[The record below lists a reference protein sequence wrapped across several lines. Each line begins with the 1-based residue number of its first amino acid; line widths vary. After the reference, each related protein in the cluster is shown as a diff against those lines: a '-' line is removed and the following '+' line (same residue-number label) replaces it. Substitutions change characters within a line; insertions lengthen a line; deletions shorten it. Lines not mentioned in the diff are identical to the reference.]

1 LEDSAYVDRTFIKQK
16 KERDKM
22 KDSER
27 MDSLETFL
35 DSLKSK
41 SAKANWKRG
50 ITLYCE
56 WSGKDVDT
64 VLKERKDD
72 LTPRRNENIIE
83 QKQRASRQ
91 EKELEKFHSYL
102 LGQGYMLNSARTFI
116 TGMLQLLRY
125 YEMGI
130 TLRQGSPLSQTTIA
144 VGEFNLKPEH
154 VRALFHAARDLRSQ
168 LIVSLAN
175 DLACGISD
183 FITIQ
188 RNELPNLDQTPPV
201 YWERIRG
208 KTKQVIKCCL
218 SETSTKLLKEYLLN
232 FPTSNP
238 FLFNSNGGH
247 IGEELVNGRLRD
259 LARDA
264 KIDLGNLSLHFHLFR
279 KMIISQGKN
288 LGIDGDIIKVM
299 VGKSVPKSLLTYMT
313 DINII
318 EAFKKLQSVTSING
332 QIIKAESESQIMML
346 GQLVAQQQKQIEYLK
361 ESVEGLYLIN
371 VHYPMTIKRTV
382 FNKKT
387 KKMEEW
393 DETINTPEELKEA
406 TRRFMERV
414 QKLNKEERKPKT

>member
-1 LEDSAYVDRTFIKQK
+1 LGNSAHVDRTFINQK
-16 KERDKM
+16 KESENKM
-22 KDSER
+22 KELKCKENRDDKE
-27 MDSLETFL
+27 MNSLDTFL
-35 DSLKSK
+35 STLAK
-41 SAKANWKRG
+41 SARANWKRG

-64 VLKERKDD
+64 ILRERKDD

-91 EKELEKFHSYL
+91 EKELEKFHAYL
-102 LGQGYMLNSARTFI
+102 LGQGYMLNSCRTFI

-144 VGEFNLKPEH
+144 VGEFNLKPQH
-154 VRALFHAARDLRSQ
+154 VRAMFHAAKDLRSQ
-168 LIVSLAN
+168 LIISMSN
-175 DLACGISD
+175 DLGSGIND

-188 RNELPNLDQTPPV
+188 RKELPNLEQETPI

-208 KTKQVIKCCL
+208 KTKQIIKTCL
-218 SETSTKLLKEYLLN
+218 SETTVKLLKEYLLN

-238 FLFNSNGGH
+238 YLFNSNGGH
-247 IGEELVNGRLRD
+247 IGEELINGRLRD

-264 KIDLGNLSLHFHLFR
+264 HIDLGNQKLHYHLFR

-299 VGKSVPKSLLTYMT
+299 VGKKVDKSILTYMT

-332 QIIKAESESQIMML
+332 TIIKSESEDQIMML
-346 GQLVAQQQKQIEYLK
+346 GRLVAEQQQQIDKITSVVNTLIEHKNLRDGEFAKEEKEALRKYLGIK
-361 ESVEGLYLIN
+361 ES
-371 VHYPMTIKRTV
+371 
-382 FNKKT
+382 
-387 KKMEEW
+387 
-393 DETINTPEELKEA
+393 D
-406 TRRFMERV
+406 
-414 QKLNKEERKPKT
+414 QK